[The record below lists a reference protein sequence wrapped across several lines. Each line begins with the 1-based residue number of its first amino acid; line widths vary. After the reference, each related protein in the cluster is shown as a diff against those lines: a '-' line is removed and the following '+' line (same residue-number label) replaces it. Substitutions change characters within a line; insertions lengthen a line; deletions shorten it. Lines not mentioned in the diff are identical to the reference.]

1 MYSAIWKILPGPFWL
16 RISLAAILAAAV
28 IAGLMIFVFPWV
40 DTLMTSQNSSVG

>member
-1 MYSAIWKILPGPFWL
+1 V
-16 RISLAAILAAAV
+16 AAV